1 MQRDAPKFGVNPN
14 IYFSLISKSHHISV
28 LPILKKMSD
37 TKELRLALNQ
47 IKTSCP
53 FYWGRI
59 DSKTAYAILEDKPN
73 GSYLMK
79 DPIEECS
86 TPKKCL
92 VEFVCKDKIQ
102 IHIAHIEIIGPLL
115 ATLRHKDR
123 TCFEEFKQ
131 PVLCNKPF
139 SLLELAKNGIINS
152 GIRGEDISKLEI
164 PKELHTFI
172 KQYWFEFQIN
182 VLEMWIN

>member
-1 MQRDAPKFGVNPN
+1 
-14 IYFSLISKSHHISV
+14 
-28 LPILKKMSD
+28 MSD

-152 GIRGEDISKLEI
+152 GIKEEDISKLDL
-164 PKELHTFI
+164 PKALHAFI
-172 KQYWFEFQIN
+172 KKY
-182 VLEMWIN
+182 